1 MRRKKN
7 MAKILVVGTRSY
19 DFTNEEGKA
28 VRGSKA
34 YSFRKGEDGGLIPVK
49 VSFRNV
55 YTAGDMFPVPGIY
68 EVELGFGGTVEDAT
82 LEDAIDINL

>member
-1 MRRKKN
+1 
-7 MAKILVVGTRSY
+7 MAKILVVGTKSY
-19 DFTNEEGKA
+19 DFTNEEGKT

-34 YSFRKGEDGGLIPVK
+34 YSFRKGEDGLIPVK

-68 EVELGFGGTVEDAT
+68 EVELGFGGTVEDAI
-82 LEDAIDINL
+82 LEKEIDLGM